1 MIESKDAQSEERVIN
16 NSKAIRFF
24 RDYSGGLNDWQRKNY
39 SDGKILNVA
48 LLNLFDTLQSGVYK
62 GTVKRISAQSYKVSA
77 QIFSYLKSE
86 GYLAIAE
93 ERDIK
98 IEVLI

>member
-1 MIESKDAQSEERVIN
+1 MTESRGAQSEERDIKD
-16 NSKAIRFF
+16 SKAIRFF
-24 RDYSGGLNDWQRKNY
+24 REYSGGLNDWQRKNY
-39 SDGKILNVA
+39 SDGKVLNVA
-48 LLNLFDTLQSGVYK
+48 MLNLFDTLQSGLYK
-62 GTVKRISAQSYKVSA
+62 DTVKRINAQSYKVSA
-77 QIFSYLKSE
+77 QIYSYLKSE